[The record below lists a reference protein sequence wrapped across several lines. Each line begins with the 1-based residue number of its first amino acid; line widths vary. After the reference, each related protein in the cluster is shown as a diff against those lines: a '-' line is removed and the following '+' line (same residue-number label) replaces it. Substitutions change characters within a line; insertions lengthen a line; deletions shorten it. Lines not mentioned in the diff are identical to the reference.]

1 MDGEKSDQDQKLAAN
16 NLQKEI
22 EKLRFELEK
31 QRLDDFNL
39 REQISD
45 VLQKEKKEK
54 QNAEQN
60 FNKELD
66 QIKALHQIEKES
78 IEQSN

>member
-1 MDGEKSDQDQKLAAN
+1 MDREKSDQDQKLEAN

-39 REQISD
+39 RGVCSSFVSRQAHNHAKAGALSG
-45 VLQKEKKEK
+45 
-54 QNAEQN
+54 NASRW
-60 FNKELD
+60 
-66 QIKALHQIEKES
+66 A
-78 IEQSN
+78 